1 MVRLITTI
9 MIDAISNFSS
19 ITNTPSFDTAARD
32 RHHLAFHIES
42 DDYFPYLSA
51 LLGFV
56 EETLSSAD
64 MSDELVRIQVE
75 AIRSTR
81 EDLGYLQDRFHIQP
95 RA

>member
-1 MVRLITTI
+1 

-19 ITNTPSFDTAARD
+19 ITNTSSFDTAHD
-32 RHHLAFHIES
+32 HQKVAFHVES

-56 EETLSSAD
+56 EETLSSAPA
-64 MSDELVRIQVE
+64 SDEMVRIQVE
-75 AIRSTR
+75 AIRATR
-81 EDLGYLQDRFHIQP
+81 QDLGYLQNRFHIQP

>member
-1 MVRLITTI
+1 
-9 MIDAISNFSS
+9 MIDAISNFPS

-32 RHHLAFHIES
+32 QHHLAFHIES

-64 MSDELVRIQVE
+64 TSDESVRIQVE
-75 AIRSTR
+75 VIRATR
-81 EDLGYLQDRFHIQP
+81 QDLCFLQDRFHIQP

>member
-1 MVRLITTI
+1 

-19 ITNTPSFDTAARD
+19 ITNACSFDTSAHD
-32 RHHLAFHIES
+32 HQKLAFHVES

-56 EETLSSAD
+56 EETLSSANASEE
-64 MSDELVRIQVE
+64 MVRIQVE
-75 AIRSTR
+75 AIRATR
-81 EDLGYLQDRFHIQP
+81 RDLGYLQNRFHIQP